1 MTSLKSAVQTQLE
14 TVRAAWGEEAP
25 DWVLIL
31 ADECGRTSQAAVAK
45 RLDRSGAVVS
55 QVLRNIYGAGLERI
69 EERVR
74 GVLMEGQVSCPG
86 LGEIPLHTCQ
96 DWREKARTFAIGNPT
111 RVRMFHA
118 CARCPRNKAT
128 APTEDQE

>member
-1 MTSLKSAVQTQLE
+1 MTSQKTIFQGPIE
-14 TVRAAWGEEAP
+14 TVRTAWGEDAP
-25 DWVLIL
+25 DWVLVL
-31 ADECGRTSQAAVAK
+31 AAECGRTSQAAVAK

-55 QVLRNIYGAGLERI
+55 QVLRNIYGAGLDRI

-74 GVLMEGQVSCPG
+74 GVLMAGQVTCPG
-86 LGEIPLHTCQ
+86 LGEIPLQACQ

-128 APTEDQE
+128 ASSEDRE

>member
-1 MTSLKSAVQTQLE
+1 MSSLKPTVQSPLE
-14 TVRAAWGEEAP
+14 TVRASWGDAAP
-25 DWVLIL
+25 DWILIL
-31 ADECGRTSQAAVAK
+31 AAECGRTSQAAVAK

-74 GVLMEGQVSCPG
+74 GVLMAGQVTCPG
-86 LGEIPLHTCQ
+86 LGEIPLQDCQ